1 MLVTLAAVQGCVLVR
16 ARLTASPQ
24 QLHLLLK
31 QVLNC
36 QQREDSACASGGNQ
50 EEHKPADHC
59 ADQVEATAKQ
69 AEAAE
74 CAAHDETKQSVGND
88 EQRENRF

>member
-1 MLVTLAAVQGCVLVR
+1 MFTLI
-16 ARLTASPQ
+16 ASPQ
-24 QLHLLLK
+24 QPHLLLK
-31 QVLNC
+31 QIFDR
-36 QQREDSACASGGNQ
+36 QQREDGACADDGDR
-50 EEHKPADHC
+50 EEHKPAEQC